1 LPEDIQEI
9 GPVTEE
15 YPPPALAPSPQIDT
29 SVSHSARV
37 WDYWL
42 GGKDNYPVD
51 REVGDHIVGL
61 LPDIVRHARADRMF
75 LGRAVRFLAGEAG
88 IRQFLDI
95 GAGLPTVDNTHEVA
109 QRVAPECRV
118 VYVDNDPLV
127 LLHAKA
133 LLASTPEGGTAYLLA
148 DLREPGDVLA
158 GAARTLDLKRP
169 VALTILGVLWHVL
182 DDESALGIIG
192 RLMGAVAPGSYLAV
206 AHPTLEVTGE
216 KMAAAIRYWNTRGTP
231 PGRHRSPDQ
240 IAGLLG
246 GLELVEPGVV
256 SSTRWRPEATPFG
269 EPAPIDQFCAVARK
283 P

>member
-1 LPEDIQEI
+1 MTDDFSAPGLASSPE
-9 GPVTEE
+9 
-15 YPPPALAPSPQIDT
+15 IDT

-51 REVGDHIVGL
+51 REVGERIASM

-75 LGRAVRFLAGEAG
+75 LGRAVRFLTGEAG

-109 QRVAPECRV
+109 QRVAPDCRI

-127 LLHAKA
+127 LVHARA
-133 LLASTPEGGTAYLLA
+133 LLASTPEGAAGYVHA
-148 DLREPGDVLA
+148 DLRDPGDVLA
-158 GAARTLDLKRP
+158 GAARTLRLTEP
-169 VALTILGVLWHVL
+169 VAVMMLGVLWHIL
-182 DDESALGIIG
+182 ADDQARQIIG
-192 RLMGAVAPGSYLAV
+192 RLMGALPSGSYLAI
-206 AHPTLEVTGE
+206 AHPTIEVTGD
-216 KMAAAIRYWNTRGTP
+216 KMASAIRYWNEHGTP
-231 PGRHRSPDQ
+231 PGRHRTPAEL
-240 IAGLLG
+240 AGLLD
-246 GLELVEPGVV
+246 GLDLIDPGVV

-269 EPAPIDQFCAVARK
+269 EPEEIDQYCAVARK